1 MKAKDYYTPKNDG
14 LITEKR
20 FRDLFMVDRQDSFRL
35 TSVLSNLS
43 EVIWDTGKYMPKS
56 YGITIFYKQGDNGH
70 GGKCMKDVF
79 RTNNYNRLVDYLF
92 KIGEEW
98 RLERSK

>member
-1 MKAKDYYTPKNDG
+1 MNARDYYAPKNDA

-35 TSVLSNLS
+35 TSVLSSLS
-43 EVIWDTGKYMPKS
+43 EVTWDTGKYMPKV
-56 YGITIFYKQGDNGH
+56 YGNTIFYKQGDDGH
-70 GGKCMKDVF
+70 GGRCMKEVF

-92 KIGEEW
+92 NIGEEW
-98 RLERSK
+98 RVERS